1 MIDTITNITDLVWL
15 NSEKTR
21 VNCNIVLQSGKIL
34 PYTAS
39 QSDSDPQGRKIFD
52 LILKDYYDVIGDHAA
67 PTEEE
72 LLAISSNMARLERNS
87 LLSKL
92 DIIISNPLRWNSFT
106 SDQQTEIATYRQA
119 LLDVP
124 QQATFPATIEWP
136 TKPAFI

>member
-1 MIDTITNITDLVWL
+1 MINTITNITDLVWL
-15 NSEKTR
+15 NSEKTI
-21 VNCNIVLQSGKIL
+21 VNCNLVLESGKIL

-39 QSDSDPQGRKIFD
+39 QSDQAVQGRKIFD
-52 LILKDYYDVIGDHAA
+52 LILKDYYDAVVDYVA

-72 LLAISSNMARLERNS
+72 LLAQTASNERAKRRQ
-87 LLSKL
+87 LLL
-92 DIIISNPLRWNSFT
+92 DLDTVVSNPLRWNSFT
-106 SDQQTEIATYRQA
+106 SDQQTEIAAYRQA